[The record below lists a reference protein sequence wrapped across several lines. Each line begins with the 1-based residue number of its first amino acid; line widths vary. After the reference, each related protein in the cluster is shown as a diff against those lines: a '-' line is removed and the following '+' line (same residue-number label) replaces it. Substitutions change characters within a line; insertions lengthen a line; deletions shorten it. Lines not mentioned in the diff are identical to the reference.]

1 MEKHV
6 IVLMGP
12 AGAGK
17 STVASYIEEKWQIP
31 QVITHTTR
39 PKREGEV
46 DGVDYY
52 FETATTF
59 PENHYLEQVEYAG
72 NRYGSSMEGL
82 ERGWQKKHLV
92 SIVLDTKGGET
103 YRKVLGGKVCLW
115 YITVSN
121 ASILKERLVGRGDD
135 EAAIEKR
142 LNSAEF
148 QRDLELPTNM
158 EGHATVIYND
168 NWNETKEEI
177 DKLIKGMK

>member
-1 MEKHV
+1 MENRV

-17 STVASYIEEKWQIP
+17 STVASYIEEKWQVP

-39 PKREGEV
+39 KKREGEV
-46 DGVDYY
+46 DGQDYY
-52 FETATTF
+52 FESPATF
-59 PENHYLEQVEYAG
+59 PKNHYLEEVEYAG

-82 ERGWQKKHLV
+82 ERGWQKNHLV

-103 YRKVLGGKVCLW
+103 YLEKLGDKVCLL

-121 ASILKERLVGRGDD
+121 ASILKKRLVGRGDD
-135 EAAIEKR
+135 EVAIEKR

-148 QRDLELPTNM
+148 KRDLQLPVEM
-158 EGHATVIYND
+158 QGQAEVIYND
-168 NWNETKEEI
+168 NWDETKEEI
-177 DKLIKGMK
+177 DKLIKRLK